1 MTDDEKPWAEL
12 HWLERGWCVFWGT
25 ILGVMVLAFAALLIS
40 VVVDETRWSFTKVTP
55 GHICAHG
62 QRSNCLIRT
71 AGRVKTVDVLGSF
84 TVTVDRAPYL
94 RDAKL
99 SHGPPPAVGSAVMLE
114 DWNGRL
120 VSVVDPARVRRHTGQ
135 WPNPRKDMLEA
146 IGALALVLVF
156 PALIV
161 FNWLSERVKCRR
173 AAAVTG
179 QHAQTS

>member
-1 MTDDEKPWAEL
+1 MADDEKPWSEL
-12 HWLERGWCVFWGT
+12 HWLEKAWRVFGVA
-25 ILGVMVLAFAALLIS
+25 IGGVLVLGYAALLIS

-71 AGRVKTVDVLGSF
+71 AGRVKTVDDLGSF

-99 SHGPPPAVGSAVMLE
+99 AHGPPPAVGSAVMLE

-120 VSVVDPARVRRHTGQ
+120 VSVVDPTRVRRHTGQ
-135 WPNPRKDMLEA
+135 WPNPRKDMLAA
-146 IGALALVLVF
+146 ICALALVLVF